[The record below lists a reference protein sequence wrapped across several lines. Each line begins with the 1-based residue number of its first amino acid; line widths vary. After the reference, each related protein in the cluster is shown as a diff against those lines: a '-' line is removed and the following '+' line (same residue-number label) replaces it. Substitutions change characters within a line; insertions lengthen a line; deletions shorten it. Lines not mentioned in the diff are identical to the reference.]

1 MQWKIHCFADSLP
14 SPSQSVDGGVGEGSA
29 DLDDSI
35 VVVKTPAD
43 VSHGRP
49 LLFDGRYLSV
59 CSRLEGVNITYP
71 AHPGLETRGSDDVW
85 HDQPA
90 HLYTPGSGEDTQGS
104 THLIEADWHEV
115 NVRGPHRLVSFIP
128 ILAEELTRWNFTLD
142 WIFQSTYWLLME
154 NNICWSKKVISSAI
168 SSALKLE
175 RLSVEGNWNDHDH
188 RIETVSF
195 VPQEASESHWDWF
208 CFFHFSSPP
217 RGAARRSYVPPVT
230 VWTSRQFPPGNLQS
244 NFLILSHQ
252 SPDRA
257 WWSSVAKHSK
267 PSCWRRSLT
276 GIFSALLSEWRFCV
290 LFCDVLLH
298 QFTIWSWR
306 SRGLLEPAIA
316 TAKARAAVLELDLQW
331 SNIHLNVNMWRESP
345 HLLPACLLEVTTTPI
360 LVKLL
365 GLEDSGDF
373 PLLRPLVPLSAS
385 QSPEEEWRV
394 ENAFFFFLPNFP
406 NVLDEALVKGGVN
419 VILVLGWHWMC
430 WASSSQEW

>member
-1 MQWKIHCFADSLP
+1 MEDSLFCWFSPKSFSVCRRRCWWRQRRPGWLHCSCEDTGRCRPRPSTSLWWKIFECLLWAGG
-14 SPSQSVDGGVGEGSA
+14 SQ
-29 DLDDSI
+29 
-35 VVVKTPAD
+35 
-43 VSHGRP
+43 H
-49 LLFDGRYLSV
+49 YLS
-59 CSRLEGVNITYP
+59 CSPWTGDTGQWWCLTRSAGTSVHSWLRRG
-71 AHPGLETRGSDDVW
+71 HSGL
-85 HDQPA
+85 
-90 HLYTPGSGEDTQGS
+90 Y

-128 ILAEELTRWNFTLD
+128 ILAEELTRWNFTMGG
-142 WIFQSTYWLLME
+142 IIQSTYWLLME

-217 RGAARRSYVPPVT
+217 RGAARRSYVPLVS
-230 VWTSRQFPPGNLQS
+230 VWTSRQFPPGNLQP

-257 WWSSVAKHSK
+257 WWSSDAKHSK

-276 GIFSALLSEWRFCV
+276 GIFSALLPEWRFCV
-290 LFCDVLLH
+290 LCCVVLLH

-316 TAKARAAVLELDLQW
+316 TAKARAAVLELDLQR
-331 SNIHLNVNMWRESP
+331 SNIDLNVNMWRDSP

-373 PLLRPLVPLSAS
+373 PLLRPLVPLSVS

>member
-1 MQWKIHCFADSLP
+1 MFLPQCRWDPTNRCQGMVWWEGHICKCEVEQSTRDISLVTTPLLDLWRASLRFLCLPSLDAMRWSFSSVLFACAEVVIKRPQLSMQWKIHCFADSLP

-43 VSHGRP
+43 VGHGRP

-104 THLIEADWHEV
+104 TYLIEADWHEV

-128 ILAEELTRWNFTLD
+128 ILAEELTRWNFTMGG
-142 WIFQSTYWLLME
+142 IIQSTYWLLME

-244 NFLILSHQ
+244 NFLIWSHQ

-276 GIFSALLSEWRFCV
+276 GIFSALLSE
-290 LFCDVLLH
+290 
-298 QFTIWSWR
+298 
-306 SRGLLEPAIA
+306 
-316 TAKARAAVLELDLQW
+316 
-331 SNIHLNVNMWRESP
+331 
-345 HLLPACLLEVTTTPI
+345 
-360 LVKLL
+360 
-365 GLEDSGDF
+365 
-373 PLLRPLVPLSAS
+373 
-385 QSPEEEWRV
+385 
-394 ENAFFFFLPNFP
+394 
-406 NVLDEALVKGGVN
+406 
-419 VILVLGWHWMC
+419 
-430 WASSSQEW
+430 